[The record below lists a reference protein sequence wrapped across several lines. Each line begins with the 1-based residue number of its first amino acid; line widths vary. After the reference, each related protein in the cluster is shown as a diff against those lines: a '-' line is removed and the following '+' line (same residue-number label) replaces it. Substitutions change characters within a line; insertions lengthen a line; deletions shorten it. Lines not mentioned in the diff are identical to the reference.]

1 MTDTASSD
9 SSSSDEDFIVRSIG
23 DQNNGVSLKS
33 NKLII
38 PPIPPPIVSNTTDQ
52 EVQKRVDGEPSD
64 FLTNYMR
71 EKDEGKSGII
81 GTFLPD
87 FSLAYKS
94 MDKSINELTLKVA
107 ERRGQ
112 LEVSKSHE
120 Q

>member
-71 EKDEGKSGII
+71 EKDEGESGII
-81 GTFLPD
+81 GTFYQIFL
-87 FSLAYKS
+87 
-94 MDKSINELTLKVA
+94 
-107 ERRGQ
+107 
-112 LEVSKSHE
+112 
-120 Q
+120 